1 MGTAK
6 KIWILSGEASG
17 DVYGAKLAR
26 ELRLIAAERGET
38 IEIVGMGGPEMRKAD
53 IDIRVDST
61 ELGVVGVIEVLKHIF
76 TFIGIFFRLVGQA
89 KRERPG
95 AVVLIDYPGF
105 NLLFALMM
113 YRHRIPVIWYVC
125 PHLWVWG
132 KWRLPVL
139 AKICTKMLVIFP
151 FETEVFA
158 HTKLRTEF
166 VGHPLI
172 DIVADRR
179 IPGVER
185 NPEDFLLLPGS
196 RTMEINFLL

>member
-1 MGTAK
+1 MRTAK

-105 NLLFALMM
+105 NLLFALNDLGLTTAQFG
-113 YRHRIPVIWYVC
+113 RVGAVGGIVGVLRDWPNIEHRLSPNDLTNPDIATV
-125 PHLWVWG
+125 
-132 KWRLPVL
+132 
-139 AKICTKMLVIFP
+139 A
-151 FETEVFA
+151 A
-158 HTKLRTEF
+158 NLRTALDSSEQ
-166 VGHPLI
+166 
-172 DIVADRR
+172 RR
-179 IPGVER
+179 PVQSLR
-185 NPEDFLLLPGS
+185 
-196 RTMEINFLL
+196 